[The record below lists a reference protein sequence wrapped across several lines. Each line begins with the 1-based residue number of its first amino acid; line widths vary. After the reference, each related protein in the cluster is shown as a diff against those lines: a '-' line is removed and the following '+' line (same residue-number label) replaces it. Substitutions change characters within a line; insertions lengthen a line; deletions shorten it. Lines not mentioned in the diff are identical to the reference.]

1 MSFWQKG
8 NVEEAGIEVEE
19 ECIGGVLM
27 RDTHRGAQ
35 GVGAESVHCD
45 AAETIHL

>member
-8 NVEEAGIEVEE
+8 NVEEAGIE
-19 ECIGGVLM
+19 ECIEGVLM